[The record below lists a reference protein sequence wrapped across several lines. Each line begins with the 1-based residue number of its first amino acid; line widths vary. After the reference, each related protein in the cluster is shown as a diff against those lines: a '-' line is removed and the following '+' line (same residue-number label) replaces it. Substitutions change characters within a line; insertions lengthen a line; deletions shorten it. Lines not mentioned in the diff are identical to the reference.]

1 MSEFRYLEKSERENK
16 MVVSVS
22 SLTEMMR
29 SPKHFYSKYVL
40 GNQVE
45 PTKAMLDGQ
54 MIHMA
59 LLEPDKFQN
68 QYVVAD
74 DRALYLETVT
84 DIKTRIESNGDKPVK
99 GKKEDL
105 IRQLLEIEPAAKI
118 WEVYMQQLNESGK
131 KIISQDD
138 FKKCQRIIEE
148 VKKHEWLKRIPE
160 SRSNEISGYWVHPSG
175 VHITFRLDC
184 LFFGK
189 GNRPVIVDVKK
200 ARDAS
205 PTEFAKAI
213 WNNKLY
219 IQAAVYVDAVRA
231 ITGSE
236 PLYCWA
242 VVEDTEPYCIEV
254 YSADDGMLGAGNAVY
269 TKLLNKY
276 VECYQ
281 TNKWNGYTDGKVNP
295 IALPHWAFSKL
306 DEYADQELEFDNQ

>member
-1 MSEFRYLEKSERENK
+1 MSEFRYLEKSEREGK
-16 MVVSVS
+16 LVVSVS
-22 SLTEMMR
+22 GLTEIMR
-29 SPKHFYSKYVL
+29 SPKHFYTNYVL
-40 GNQVE
+40 GLRPE

-54 MIHMA
+54 MIHKA
-59 LLEPDKFQN
+59 LLEPDQFDKE
-68 QYVVAD
+68 YVVAD
-74 DRALYLETVT
+74 DRALYLETIA
-84 DIKTRIESNGDKPVK
+84 DIKTRIESNGDTPVK
-99 GKKEDL
+99 GKKENL
-105 IRQLLEIEPAAKI
+105 IRQLLEIEPTAKI

-160 SRSNEISGYWVHPSG
+160 NRSNEISGYWIHPSG

-189 GNRPVIVDVKK
+189 NNRPVIVDVKK

-205 PTEFAKAI
+205 PNEFSKAI

-219 IQAAVYVDAVRA
+219 IQAAIYVDAVKA
-231 ITGSE
+231 ITGVE

-242 VVEDTEPYCIEV
+242 VVEDSEPYCIEV
-254 YSADDGMLGAGNAVY
+254 YSADDGMIGAGNAVY
-269 TKLLNKY
+269 NKLINKFI
-276 VECYQ
+276 ECNE
-281 TNKWNGYTDGKVNP
+281 TGIWNGYTDGKVNP

-306 DEYADQELEFDNQ
+306 DEYAETELNF